1 MMLMPVPVVVDADV
15 LIRNV
20 EYTIR
25 KGWAGAL
32 LGRASG
38 GYSLATGVVLFAAAP
53 AGGEAIRHLPEV
65 AERQGVDL
73 QTVWATWN
81 SLIVPN
87 VRFVEL
93 GDDAVSDPRIEGV
106 HWKDVPTAILACLLA
121 PAVLA
126 TDNRKDFRP
135 FGLPDEIK
143 TDAVAIDLYAMRK
156 YGAGVNSAVLVP
168 RLSGALVVEG
178 AMRASAKLGN
188 EAVALAGLVT
198 LGGFV
203 LFLMSERGRSLR
215 AKVGK
220 TAQEYGPPL
229 MEWVADGIAASE
241 RVGEFAIERVGE
253 PDPLAVFAR
262 YLAVGRTMMST
273 VEVARELRRRGYSFG
288 GEVRHETAT
297 RAWLVSEPCFHE
309 FQRGHWSLGYEAAA
323 LTD

>member
-38 GYSLATGVVLFAAAP
+38 GYSLSTGVVLFAAAP

-73 QTVWATWN
+73 QTVRTAWN

-87 VRFVEL
+87 VRFVKLREN
-93 GDDAVSDPRIEGV
+93 AVKDPRVKGV
-106 HWKDVPTAILACLLA
+106 HRKDVPTAVLASLFA

-126 TDNRKDFRP
+126 TDNRKHFRP

-143 TDAVAIDLYAMRK
+143 TDAVARDLYAVGQ
-156 YGAGVNSAVLVP
+156 YGTGVNSATLVP
-168 RLSGALVVEG
+168 RLGGAMAVEG
-178 AMRASAKLGN
+178 AKRVSAKLGN
-188 EAVALAGLVT
+188 EVTALIGLVI
-198 LGGFV
+198 LGGLV
-203 LFLMSERGRSLR
+203 LFFLSKRGSSFR

-220 TAQEYGPPL
+220 AAQEYGPPL
-229 MEWVADGIAASE
+229 LEWMAESMAASE
-241 RVGEFAIERVGE
+241 RVGEFAIERVAE
-253 PDPLAVFAR
+253 PDVLAVFAR
-262 YLAVGRTMMST
+262 HLAVGQTGVDPFSWT
-273 VEVARELRRRGYSFG
+273 VVGLG
-288 GEVRHETAT
+288 G
-297 RAWLVSEPCFHE
+297 LVLVGGGVFVLVV
-309 FQRGHWSLGYEAAA
+309 GG
-323 LTD
+323 